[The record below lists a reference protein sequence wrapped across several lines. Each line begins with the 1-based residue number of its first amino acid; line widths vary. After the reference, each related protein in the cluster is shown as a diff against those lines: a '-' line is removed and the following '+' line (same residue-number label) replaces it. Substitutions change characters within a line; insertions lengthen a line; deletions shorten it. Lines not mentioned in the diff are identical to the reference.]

1 MVAETANVYDQIADF
16 MASMAP
22 QKVVA
27 FQASDVN
34 QKRLDFLLDRQKAVG
49 LSDKEKS
56 ELEHYLIIN
65 RIIGLAKARA
75 RQIQRS

>member
-1 MVAETANVYDQIADF
+1 MVADTANVYDQIAEF
-16 MASMAP
+16 MASMSP

-27 FQASDVN
+27 FKASDVN
-34 QKRLDFLLDRQKAVG
+34 QKRLDLLLDKQKLEG

-75 RQIQRS
+75 MQILTQ

>member
-1 MVAETANVYDQIADF
+1 MIAATANVYDQIADF
-16 MASMAP
+16 MANMSP

-27 FQASDVN
+27 FQASDTN
-34 QKRLDFLLDRQKAVG
+34 QKRLDFLLDKQKMEG

-75 RQIQRS
+75 RQILMQ